1 MTTKTFLAI
10 GECMIEMAVLENGD
24 FRQGFAGDTLN
35 TAWYVRAC
43 LPKADWDV
51 SYFTRLGEDLYSAKM
66 KSFFEENGLD
76 TRHIATD
83 ATRRPGLYLIDIKH
97 GERSF
102 TYWRDQSA
110 AKLLADDEARL
121 QQALDAADII
131 YFSGITLAILSPE
144 RRQAFL
150 AKIASARKAGKTTV
164 FDPNIRPRLWET
176 TEALKHYTMMAAASA
191 EISLPSFDDEATLF
205 GDIDL
210 AACAERYRAAGCGLV
225 VVKNGG
231 GPMLAVDETRSN
243 PFDGFEKVQ
252 PVDTTGAGDSFNGGF
267 LSAWATGADI
277 ETAIH
282 RAHNVSLQVIQ
293 HRGALM
299 PMDQVK

>member
-1 MTTKTFLAI
+1 MTTQTFLAI

-43 LPKADWDV
+43 LPRESWTV

-66 KSFFEENGLD
+66 KSFLADNGID
-76 TRHIATD
+76 TSHIVSD
-83 ATRRPGLYLIDIKH
+83 ATRRPGLYLIDVKD

-110 AKLLADDEARL
+110 AKLLADDEDRL
-121 QQALDAADII
+121 QEALDAADMI

-150 AKIASARKAGKTTV
+150 AKIAAARNAGKMTV
-164 FDPNIRPRLWET
+164 FDPNIRPRLWEDS
-176 TEALKHYTMMAAASA
+176 EALKHYTMMAAASA
-191 EISLPSFDDEATLF
+191 EISLPSFDDEAALF
-205 GDIDL
+205 GDSDL

-231 GPMLAVDETRSN
+231 GPMLAVDASGTKSFE
-243 PFDGFEKVQ
+243 GFEKVK

-267 LSAWATGADI
+267 LAAWATGVGI
-277 ETAIH
+277 EGAVH

-299 PMDQVK
+299 PMDRVK